1 VTGVQ
6 TCALPIYL
14 EQPWIA
20 FKTMAAGSI
29 HPRDALPFAFKGG
42 ADFVCMGMYDFQ
54 IVDDVNLFTDLF
66 PTLYPNCEGRKRP
79 WRA

>member
-1 VTGVQ
+1 M
-6 TCALPIYL
+6 ANL

-20 FKTMAAGSI
+20 FKIMAAGAL
-29 HPRDALPFAFKGG
+29 HPRDAIPFAFKGG

-54 IVDDVNLFTDLF
+54 LVEDVNLFTDLF
-66 PTLYPNCEGRKRP
+66 PKLYPNCEGRKRP